1 MRIEIL
7 EDHQGLGRILQISLG
22 LAGYTVHTSQTIV
35 DFLTFV
41 SSSAPADLVIV
52 DFRLLAERSEIG
64 ITGADVIRHIRT
76 MSPDLPA
83 ILISAVPLTKLEAA
97 TVGLSRVKVLQK
109 PFKTATLL
117 EMIEAIT

>member
-22 LAGYTVHTSQTIV
+22 LAGHTVHTSQTIV

-41 SSSAPADLVIV
+41 SSSAEADLVIV

-83 ILISAVPLTKLEAA
+83 ILISAVPLTKLETA

-117 EMIEAIT
+117 EMIKEIT

>member
-22 LAGYTVHTSQTIV
+22 LAGHTVHTSQTIV

-41 SSSAPADLVIV
+41 SSSASADLVIV

-83 ILISAVPLTKLEAA
+83 ILISAVPLTKLETA

-117 EMIEAIT
+117 EIIKAIT